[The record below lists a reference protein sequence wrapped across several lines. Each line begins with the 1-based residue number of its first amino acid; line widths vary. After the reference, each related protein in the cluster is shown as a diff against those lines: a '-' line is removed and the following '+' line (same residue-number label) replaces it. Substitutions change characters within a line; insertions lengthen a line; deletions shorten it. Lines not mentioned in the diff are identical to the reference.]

1 MNERGIEIAEH
12 ELAMIKLENE
22 GKTVML
28 VAIDGQLAGMIA
40 VADTIKETS
49 KQAIATLKQM
59 GIDVYMVT
67 GDNKRTA
74 EAIAKQVGI
83 EHVYS
88 EVLPEDKANIV
99 EELQKQG
106 KRVAMVGDGIN
117 DAPALAKAD
126 IGMAIGT
133 GADVAIE
140 TADVTLVGGDLLHI
154 PKAIELS
161 RQTMRNIRQNLFWA
175 LFYNTVGIPVAA
187 LGLLEPW
194 IAGAAMAFSSVS
206 VRQTRFV

>member
-1 MNERGIEIAEH
+1 
-12 ELAMIKLENE
+12 
-22 GKTVML
+22 ML

-99 EELQKQG
+99 EDLQNKENESRWSATALTTLQLWR
-106 KRVAMVGDGIN
+106 KRILEWR
-117 DAPALAKAD
+117 LAQAQ
-126 IGMAIGT
+126 M
-133 GADVAIE
+133 
-140 TADVTLVGGDLLHI
+140 
-154 PKAIELS
+154 S
-161 RQTMRNIRQNLFWA
+161 RSRRRM
-175 LFYNTVGIPVAA
+175 
-187 LGLLEPW
+187 
-194 IAGAAMAFSSVS
+194 
-206 VRQTRFV
+206 